1 MGNLIGTL
9 YLRIKVSHLP
19 IGRMTMWEYK
29 VLGHFNNKKLEVKL
43 NKLGREGWE
52 VIAGVSVVDQNR
64 NLS

>member
-1 MGNLIGTL
+1 
-9 YLRIKVSHLP
+9 
-19 IGRMTMWEYK
+19 MWEYK

-52 VIAGVSVVDQNR
+52 VIAGVSVVDQIR